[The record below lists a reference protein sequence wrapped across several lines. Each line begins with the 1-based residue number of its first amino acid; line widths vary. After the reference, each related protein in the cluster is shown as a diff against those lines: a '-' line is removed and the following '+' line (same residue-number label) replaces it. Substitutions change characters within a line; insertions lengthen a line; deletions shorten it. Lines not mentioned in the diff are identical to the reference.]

1 MIKNIDIEEIA
12 FTTNREQIVQTGTNI
27 FNIDPVS
34 PVFKISREEMKAS
47 GAINIKDFIGNLS
60 ANNGSGLNLPMA
72 LGRDGSWSGS
82 EEYMSPISNIGVGHL
97 NLRGLGFGSTLGLI
111 NGRRGGITPFITRYH
126 HDQFFD
132 LNQLPLSMI
141 ENVEILT
148 EGASAL
154 YGSQAVSGVANI
166 ITRKNFDGFE
176 LNVDAQ
182 TVEVMMLDNSF
193 AELNI
198 VADTL
203 NMSFK
208 DRVDAEI
215 FATTK
220 VQNFDM
226 YKNAQLKINGNT
238 EGMNVHLFENA
249 SLKASDLDA
258 GDVTL
263 ALEASSSAYIK
274 AFNNFS
280 LSSKDSAKTYLYGPA
295 AITIVDFLNTSQLN
309 KR

>member
-1 MIKNIDIEEIA
+1 MKFRLITLAIFLFFISLTYGQRKPKIRGSRLVIETTQELDPFTAIELNDDLDIVLRKASDCGYSLVIDDNLVDILKFRVEDE
-12 FTTNREQIVQTGTNI
+12 TL
-27 FNIDPVS
+27 
-34 PVFKISREEMKAS
+34 KISSFYNIVAKKKMEIIVYYNTLNALTMVDGKIEMKDHINTDAL
-47 GAINIKDFIGNLS
+47 AI
-60 ANNGSGLNLPMA
+60 
-72 LGRDGSWSGS
+72 
-82 EEYMSPISNIGVGHL
+82 
-97 NLRGLGFGSTLGLI
+97 ST
-111 NGRRGGITPFITRYH
+111 
-126 HDQFFD
+126 
-132 LNQLPLSMI
+132 
-141 ENVEILT
+141 
-148 EGASAL
+148 
-154 YGSQAVSGVANI
+154 YGSSKLQ
-166 ITRKNFDGFE
+166 

-238 EGMNVHLFENA
+238 EGMNVNLFENA